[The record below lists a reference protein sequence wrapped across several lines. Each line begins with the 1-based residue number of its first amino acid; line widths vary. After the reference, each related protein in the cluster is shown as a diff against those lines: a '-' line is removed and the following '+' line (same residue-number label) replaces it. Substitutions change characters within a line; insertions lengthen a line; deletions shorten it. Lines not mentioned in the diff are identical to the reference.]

1 MSATRLRTEFFNP
14 LRLYHVLS
22 EFYGP
27 SGWWPGDSPFEII
40 VGAVLTQNTAWANV
54 EKAIVNLK
62 AAGMLDLHALHTAA
76 DDLIAELIR
85 PSGYYN
91 IKTGRLKNL
100 IGLVMNDFAGDL
112 DRLLVLELHSLRTA
126 LLEVNGI
133 GNETADS
140 ICCYAAGK
148 PIFVVDA
155 YTARILKRHAIIDVA
170 DYDHIQALFE
180 SGLPPDIGI
189 YKDLHAYLVFIGKDF
204 CRSRNPHCNKCPLN
218 DPGLWRQPRNSC
230 Q

>member
-1 MSATRLRTEFFNP
+1 MSAIRLQTEFFDP

-54 EKAIVNLK
+54 EKAISNLK
-62 AAGMLDLHALHTAA
+62 TADLLTVRALDHIPEEQ
-76 DDLIAELIR
+76 IARLIR

-91 IKTGRLKNL
+91 IKTKRLKNL
-100 IGLVMNDFAGDL
+100 ISLIIEDFGGDL
-112 DRLLVLELHSLRTA
+112 ERLFGLEVSALRA
-126 LLEVNGI
+126 ILLGVNGI

-155 YTARILKRHAIIDVA
+155 YTSRILKRHDIIDDSS
-170 DYDHIQALFE
+170 DYDQIQAMFE
-180 SGLPPDIGI
+180 SRLPLDLGI
-189 YKDLHAYLVFIGKDF
+189 YKDLHAYLVFVGKDY
-204 CRSRNPHCNKCPLN
+204 CRTRNPNCSQCPLN
-218 DPGLWRQPRNSC
+218 DLGFWR
-230 Q
+230 